1 MELITDSE
9 IEKTA
14 QRLVDN
20 ITGENWDKLRK
31 KAEEMKL
38 PSEDASIPC
47 TLCKCNCGTH
57 KVCEVFSPISCL
69 CKEFGHNYCQGPLGS
84 IPSSYSENENL
95 SNITFNKIP
104 EYKLCRLALRIMAND
119 SMIPGG
125 YSIEDVFV
133 SIFAW
138 GGQVRQ
144 IGRWGPYL
152 QANVSSIKS
161 TLSSIHSSGYSRR
174 ALINLLSISGMQISF
189 ASKFMFF
196 YNNQNNTCIL
206 DNRVDAALSSITG
219 FPTFINRSD
228 KNKQCELY
236 ELYNCILSKITKKF
250 KLKTM
255 EMTEILLF
263 NF

>member
-14 QRLVDN
+14 LRLVDN

-84 IPSSYSENENL
+84 IPESYAKNKNL
-95 SNITFNKIP
+95 SGITFSKIP
-104 EYKLCRLALRIMAND
+104 GHQLCRLALRIMAND

-125 YSIEDVFV
+125 YSIADVFV

-138 GGQVRQ
+138 GGQARQ

-152 QANVSSIKS
+152 QANVPSITS
-161 TLSSIHSSGYSRR
+161 TLSSIHSSGYSRC

-206 DNRVDAALSSITG
+206 DNRVGAALSSITG
-219 FPTFINRSD
+219 FPTFIDRID

-236 ELYNCILSKITKKF
+236 ELYNCILSKITKKL

-255 EMTEILLF
+255 EITEILLF